1 MLDSGQDGTTK
12 FGRARRPDVP
22 QPESEK
28 CCAAGNRAI
37 PMEKFDM
44 IDSAKTRDF
53 VSIVAREISTGI
65 DRALAYW
72 LGRIEV
78 ELVDRNITTAQR
90 EAAIEAIL
98 REYKR
103 SLSRD
108 ELGMA
113 SA

>member
-1 MLDSGQDGTTK
+1 MSNTTAQK
-12 FGRARRPDVP
+12 
-22 QPESEK
+22 
-28 CCAAGNRAI
+28 
-37 PMEKFDM
+37 
-44 IDSAKTRDF
+44 DF
-53 VSIVAREISTGI
+53 VSIVAHEISSGI

-78 ELVDRNITTAQR
+78 ELVDRSITTAQR

-103 SLSRD
+103 CRSHEAFGL
-108 ELGMA
+108 A

>member
-1 MLDSGQDGTTK
+1 M
-12 FGRARRPDVP
+12 ARF
-22 QPESEK
+22 E
-28 CCAAGNRAI
+28 
-37 PMEKFDM
+37 M
-44 IDSAKTRDF
+44 INTANKRDF
-53 VSIVAREISTGI
+53 VAVVAREISSGI

-98 REYKR
+98 QEYKQCR
-103 SLSRD
+103 SHD
-108 ELGMA
+108 EFGMA

>member
-1 MLDSGQDGTTK
+1 
-12 FGRARRPDVP
+12 
-22 QPESEK
+22 
-28 CCAAGNRAI
+28 
-37 PMEKFDM
+37 M
-44 IDSAKTRDF
+44 INTGAKRDF
-53 VSIVAREISTGI
+53 VSTVAQEISSGI

-78 ELVDRNITTAQR
+78 ELVDRSITTAER

-98 REYKR
+98 QEYKQCR
-103 SLSRD
+103 SSRD

>member
-1 MLDSGQDGTTK
+1 
-12 FGRARRPDVP
+12 
-22 QPESEK
+22 
-28 CCAAGNRAI
+28 
-37 PMEKFDM
+37 M
-44 IDSAKTRDF
+44 INTANKRDF
-53 VSIVAREISTGI
+53 VAVVAREISSGI

-98 REYKR
+98 QEYKQCR
-103 SLSRD
+103 RHD
-108 ELGMA
+108 EFGMA

>member
-1 MLDSGQDGTTK
+1 MLSSQSK
-12 FGRARRPDVP
+12 
-22 QPESEK
+22 
-28 CCAAGNRAI
+28 
-37 PMEKFDM
+37 
-44 IDSAKTRDF
+44 RDF
-53 VSIVAREISTGI
+53 VSIVAHEISSGI

-78 ELVDRNITTAQR
+78 ELVDRSITTAQR

-98 REYKR
+98 AEYKQWR
-103 SLSRD
+103 KHE

>member
-1 MLDSGQDGTTK
+1 MSRTADK
-12 FGRARRPDVP
+12 
-22 QPESEK
+22 
-28 CCAAGNRAI
+28 
-37 PMEKFDM
+37 
-44 IDSAKTRDF
+44 RDF
-53 VSIVAREISTGI
+53 VGMVARELSSGI

-78 ELVDRNITTAQR
+78 ELVDRSMTTAQR

-98 REYKR
+98 QEYKQCR
-103 SLSRD
+103 GHE